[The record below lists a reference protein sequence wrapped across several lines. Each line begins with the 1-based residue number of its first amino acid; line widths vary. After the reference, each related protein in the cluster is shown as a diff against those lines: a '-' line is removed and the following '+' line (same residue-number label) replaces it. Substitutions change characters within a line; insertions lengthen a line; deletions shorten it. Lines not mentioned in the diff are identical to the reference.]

1 MATIIIKKQ
10 DKIKFLTNVGPS
22 VRNEENGGK
31 VGMIIG
37 WQWLIGGDW
46 PVVLS
51 TIVRVDGFLG
61 DKTK

>member
-31 VGMIIG
+31 VGMIVG
-37 WQWLIGGDW
+37 RQWLAGGDW
-46 PVVLS
+46 LAVLPA
-51 TIVRVDGFLG
+51 TMRVDGFLG